1 MKVAMHAPQPHAH
14 AHAHPLVWRH
24 LPALAI
30 AALAM
35 LLSGCSALPDK
46 PARAATYDFGPG
58 AVVPEAATRL
68 APLPPLALAEIE
80 APTALDGTAMY
91 YRLGYA
97 DAQQLHPYSQA
108 RWSMSPAQ
116 LVMQQLRQTLGQHRA
131 LLTAGEGP
139 AVNRL
144 QGKLPNVLRM
154 EIEEFS
160 QLFQS
165 VTSSTG
171 LIRLRV
177 TLVDV
182 TPAGEKLIAQRRIV
196 VQRPAPSADAP
207 GGARALAD
215 ATAAAAEEIS
225 QWLQQMP

>member
-1 MKVAMHAPQPHAH
+1 MKTTFHIRRACLAWCHRPRV
-14 AHAHPLVWRH
+14 
-24 LPALAI
+24 ALAA
-30 AALAM
+30 AALA
-35 LLSGCSALPDK
+35 LAGCGALPDK
-46 PARAATYDFGPG
+46 PTRPVTYDFGPG
-58 AVVPEAATRL
+58 ITAPQPATRM
-68 APLPPLALAEIE
+68 APLPPLALAEID
-80 APTALDGTAMY
+80 APNALDGTAMY

-97 DAQQLHPYSQA
+97 DAQQLRPYAQA
-108 RWSMSPAQ
+108 RWSMPPSQ
-116 LVMQQLRQTLGQHRA
+116 LVMQQLRETLGQRRA
-131 LLTAGEGP
+131 LLVAGEGP

-144 QGKLPNVLRM
+144 LGKLPNVLRV

-165 VTSSTG
+165 TASSTG

-182 TPAGEKLIAQRRIV
+182 TPAGEKLIAQRSVV

-207 GGARALAD
+207 GGVKALAD
-215 ATAAAAEEIS
+215 ATAVAAEEIS